1 MNTEDLLDVVRQKIG
16 QAVQEIN
23 GEAPSYG
30 DSFILRS
37 VKTANFH
44 LITLGVVT
52 GVIVDTVN
60 DILLPDSFS
69 IPIGMLLASAA
80 SASLIRDDLLSRL
93 RRGEL
98 GLAFSTG
105 ATTIS
110 TNQAAISLQAQAD
123 NLDRWHELL
132 FTAYLSGDPNGVIQ
146 RADSVGFDIFAVDPN
161 FGRVGS

>member
-1 MNTEDLLDVVRQKIG
+1 MNTDDILEVVRQKIG
-16 QAVQEIN
+16 LAVQEIG

-30 DSFILRS
+30 DTFLLRS
-37 VKTANFH
+37 VRTVNFH

-52 GVIVDTVN
+52 GVVVDTTNNTLVPN
-60 DILLPDSFS
+60 SVS

-80 SASLIRDDLLSRL
+80 SASLIRDDLISRL

-98 GLAFSTG
+98 GIAFSTG

-123 NLDRWHELL
+123 NIDRWHELL
-132 FTAYLSGDPNGVIQ
+132 LTAYLSGDPNGVIQ
-146 RADSVGFDIFAVDPN
+146 RADAVGFDV
-161 FGRVGS
+161 FGDDDND

>member
-1 MNTEDLLDVVRQKIG
+1 MVTEEVLDVVRQKIG
-16 QAVQEIN
+16 QAVQEIG

-30 DSFILRS
+30 DSFLLRS

-44 LITLGVVT
+44 LVTLGVVT
-52 GVIVDTVN
+52 GVLVDVVN
-60 DILLPDSFS
+60 NILVPDGVS

-80 SASLIRDDLLSRL
+80 SASLIRDDLISRL

-98 GLAFSTG
+98 GIAFSTG

-123 NLDRWHELL
+123 NIDRWHELL
-132 FTAYLSGDPNGVIQ
+132 LTAYLSGDPNGVIQ
-146 RADSVGFDIFAVDPN
+146 RADSVGFDV
-161 FGRVGS
+161 FGNDDND